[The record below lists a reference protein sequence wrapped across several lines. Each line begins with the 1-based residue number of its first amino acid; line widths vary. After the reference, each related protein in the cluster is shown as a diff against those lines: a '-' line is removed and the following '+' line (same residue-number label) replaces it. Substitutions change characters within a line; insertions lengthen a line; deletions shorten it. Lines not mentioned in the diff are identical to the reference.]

1 MTNLRVKWAFFVI
14 VLLVFG
20 YYLIPTIRYYSM
32 SAEARDRVDPG
43 VAKIRQNAMKLGLDL
58 QGGSY
63 LVYEVDIEKIDPA
76 KRTGDEIDQAIEVI
90 RNRVDQYG
98 VLEPV
103 IQKQGET
110 RIVVQLP
117 GLQDPARAKELV
129 GKTARLDFLLVRT
142 PQEFFQA
149 MAKVDQ
155 AVARRGAGFLESLI
169 DTTALGA
176 PSIGDTARAIGDTTL
191 AAVEDTTATDTTGAS
206 LADTLL
212 ATGNPFS
219 SLFQQAAQDAGI
231 AFCPDQ
237 NYDAAKK
244 MLDTVAGDPAKG
256 TPAALAGGTIL
267 LWGDRGFEGTANPG
281 RYLYALT
288 ANAELTGKNIA
299 DAVVAFGLEPARPN
313 AAGVSLTLDKRG
325 AAIFTRLTGNNV
337 GRQLAIVLDNTV
349 KSAPVI
355 RDKIRGGRASI
366 TGINDDNEARDL
378 GIVLRAGALPTDL
391 IPQEERTVGPTLG
404 RDSIEQGVRA
414 ALVGGALVILIMA
427 IYYRVSGLLA
437 VFALVL
443 NLFFLFS
450 TLGMLRGT
458 LTLPGIAGI
467 VLTIGMTVDANVL
480 VLERIREEIRNGKTV
495 RGAIDSGYRS
505 AFRTILDSNLT
516 TLISAIVLFQFGTG
530 PIKGF
535 ATTLMIGIIANIFTA
550 VFVTRLVYDSLL
562 AKRALKKLSI

>member
-288 ANAELTGKNIA
+288 ANAELTGTWTSGVRPSSPDSPETTWDDSWPSSSTTRSSPRRSSGTRSGAAGPRSPGSTTTTKPA
-299 DAVVAFGLEPARPN
+299 TWASFSGPARFPPTSSPRRSGRWDPRW
-313 AAGVSLTLDKRG
+313 AGT
-325 AAIFTRLTGNNV
+325 
-337 GRQLAIVLDNTV
+337 
-349 KSAPVI
+349 
-355 RDKIRGGRASI
+355 
-366 TGINDDNEARDL
+366 
-378 GIVLRAGALPTDL
+378 ALSRECEP
-391 IPQEERTVGPTLG
+391 RSWVGP
-404 RDSIEQGVRA
+404 S
-414 ALVGGALVILIMA
+414 
-427 IYYRVSGLLA
+427 
-437 VFALVL
+437 
-443 NLFFLFS
+443 
-450 TLGMLRGT
+450 
-458 LTLPGIAGI
+458 
-467 VLTIGMTVDANVL
+467 
-480 VLERIREEIRNGKTV
+480 
-495 RGAIDSGYRS
+495 
-505 AFRTILDSNLT
+505 
-516 TLISAIVLFQFGTG
+516 
-530 PIKGF
+530 
-535 ATTLMIGIIANIFTA
+535 
-550 VFVTRLVYDSLL
+550 
-562 AKRALKKLSI
+562 